1 MASAS
6 WATCVWFQRFSRAM
20 ILVSS
25 PSVCAEVWGSVRDR
39 SRRIRMKGCGIG
51 RSSLRVQGW
60 NICAGRDYRNYVG
73 IPGAMY
79 GRVGEKVD
87 RGERPHGGCS
97 VAGAEEKPQAKG
109 GPELQ
114 VFQRGG
120 RSERECAESVRLIR
134 RSTG

>member
-1 MASAS
+1 
-6 WATCVWFQRFSRAM
+6 
-20 ILVSS
+20 
-25 PSVCAEVWGSVRDR
+25 
-39 SRRIRMKGCGIG
+39 MKGCGIG